1 MRSRKTPTRPHRTLR
16 VTAKP
21 KGLAYLPLRHI
32 CAQLPNWAD
41 IYVDEYTK
49 LNELC
54 EMAWRYGLVPVVE
67 LKRAVEAERIFERD
81 EGAR

>member
-1 MRSRKTPTRPHRTLR
+1 MKHLTRSPTHRTLR
-16 VTAKP
+16 VTVRP

-32 CAQLPNWAD
+32 KAQLPDGAD

-54 EMAWRYGLVPVVE
+54 EMAWRYGYAPVVE

>member
-1 MRSRKTPTRPHRTLR
+1 MKRSAPPREHRALR
-16 VTAKP
+16 VTVKP

-32 CAQLPNWAD
+32 TAQLPDGAD

-54 EMAWRYGLVPVVE
+54 EMAWRYGYVPVVE
-67 LKRAVEAERIFERD
+67 FKRAVEAERIFEKD
-81 EGAR
+81 GEAR